1 MDRDMRATINEL
13 AQDVIQIYQ
22 IEVPIMSMKDIVKKM
37 GGDIVEDDSVGM
49 YSDGYIEKVPQEDK
63 MQCSF
68 RIVIPSGQPENR
80 KKFTVAHE
88 LGHLFLHMGFMIDE
102 DLWNKNCNQSFNRKG
117 DSEIEW
123 QANEFAAALLMP
135 KEQYKEV
142 LDSNTIGGQVS
153 VSKIAEYFQVSVDAA
168 SCRGKW
174 LGYLEW

>member
-1 MDRDMRATINEL
+1 MDREMRATINEL
-13 AQDVIQIYQ
+13 AQDVIDIFH
-22 IEVPIMSMKDIVKKM
+22 IKVPIASMEDIVRKM

-49 YSDGYIEKVPQEDK
+49 YSDGYIEKVPQKDQGK
-63 MQCSF
+63 CSF
-68 RIVIPSGQPENR
+68 KIVIPSSQPPNR
-80 KKFTVAHE
+80 KNFTIAHE

-102 DLWNKNCNQSFNRKG
+102 SLWNANCNQSFNRKG

-135 KEQYKEV
+135 KDQYKEA
-142 LDSNTIGGQVS
+142 LDRHTEGEQVS
-153 VSKIAEYFQVSVDAA
+153 VSKIAEYFHVSADAA